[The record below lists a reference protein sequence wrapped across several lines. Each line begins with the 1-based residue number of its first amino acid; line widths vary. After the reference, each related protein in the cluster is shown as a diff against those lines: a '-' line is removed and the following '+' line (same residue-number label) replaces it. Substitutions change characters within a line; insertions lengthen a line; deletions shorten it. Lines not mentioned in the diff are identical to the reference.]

1 MRFRKGSL
9 VVVSTSPI
17 CDSLYL
23 RQGWV
28 PVEDAA
34 KPAVA
39 EESVAAEASV
49 PLTAEHAPIADEPIT
64 QIEDDVKEEVKEPAI
79 KAKTTKTTSVKST
92 TQKRTYQKRK

>member
-9 VVVSTSPI
+9 IIENNNPV

-28 PVEDAA
+28 PVEDT
-34 KPAVA
+34 PVA
-39 EESVAAEASV
+39 TEKSVVAEASV
-49 PLTAEHAPIADEPIT
+49 PLTAESDSVVDEPIT
-64 QIEDDVKEEVKEPAI
+64 QIEDDVKEEVKEPAV

>member
-17 CDSLYL
+17 CDTLYL
-23 RQGWV
+23 RQGWI
-28 PVEDAA
+28 PVENEIAQAA
-34 KPAVA
+34 V
-39 EESVAAEASV
+39 EESAAAEISS
-49 PLTAEHAPIADEPIT
+49 PLTAEPAPDVDEPKT
-64 QIEDDVKEEVKEPAI
+64 QIEDDVKEEVKEPAV

>member
-39 EESVAAEASV
+39 EESVAAEAPS
-49 PLTAEHAPIADEPIT
+49 LTAKPAPVIDEPIT
-64 QIEDDVKEEVKEPAI
+64 QIEDGVKEEVKEPAV

-92 TQKRTYQKRK
+92 TQKRTYQKHK